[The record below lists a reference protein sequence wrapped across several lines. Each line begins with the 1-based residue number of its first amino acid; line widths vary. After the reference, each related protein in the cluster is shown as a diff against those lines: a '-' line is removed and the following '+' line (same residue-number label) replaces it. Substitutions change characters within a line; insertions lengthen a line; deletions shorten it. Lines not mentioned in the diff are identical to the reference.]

1 MKNSTLSKNT
11 RQIVNALAASTLLS
25 LCAFMPVVAED
36 SRLTS
41 EDPELNVIAEDSKNG
56 SKSSKV
62 ETPASVGYKLP
73 PLNPKFLKREAKG
86 VEIYQYDDSPL
97 GDRKPLLMVHGL
109 RGEFLPYFRWHQVL
123 GHITKDSGFNST
135 YKVFLAR
142 YPTLTRVNTTVPA
155 FRDQLTKLYDHCG
168 QKPIT
173 MVALSMGG
181 NVAYEAMVVPEI
193 SDKVKVLL
201 AMGTMF
207 HGSPLF
213 SSDWMQ
219 YSIYKRLSWPW
230 TRIDHSLA
238 LKLYFDRNENL
249 LQDFAWD
256 DIDGAVPIWAGK
268 FKSRLLLGPKGELSS
283 ANSINTR
290 LKELNESSKHV
301 KNKVIAYGGYLLN
314 PYLEPTALRYIENTA
329 LYPFTFFTTKMPAHL
344 AREHPA
350 LGLLNRDI
358 AAVQINP
365 DLKHSA
371 KTPFF
376 YALNDGIT
384 PISSALFLPES
395 TMRSIYIVDE
405 KNVAAL
411 IGKTDV
417 KRARAFRNIDHL
429 TFIDAKRPLGLTP
442 KLKDE
447 LNPDSQE
454 KHIFDW
460 IRMDLLHEG
469 AGSPEGSQIVQKL
482 EDSQDKAASPQE
494 ETNLIK

>member
-1 MKNSTLSKNT
+1 MKNSTLFKSK
-11 RQIVNALAASTLLS
+11 RQAVNALMASTLMS
-25 LCAFMPVVAED
+25 FCAFMPVLAED

-41 EDPELNVIAEDSKNG
+41 KGAEINVLANDSKN
-56 SKSSKV
+56 SSLSNTTQTLSS
-62 ETPASVGYKLP
+62 EYKLP
-73 PLNPKFLKREAKG
+73 PLNSKFLKKEAKG
-86 VEIYQYDDSPL
+86 VEFYQYDETPL

-109 RGEFLPYFRWHQVL
+109 RGEFMPYFRWQHVV
-123 GHITKDSGFNST
+123 GHITKDSGINST

-142 YPTLTRVNTTVPA
+142 YPTLTRVKTTVPA
-155 FRDQLTKLYDHCG
+155 FRDQLVRLYDACG

-268 FKSRLLLGPKGELSS
+268 FKSRLLLGPKGEISS

-290 LKELNESSKHV
+290 LKELNEKTKHV

-314 PYLEPTALRYIENTA
+314 PYLEPTALRYIENTVT
-329 LYPFTFFTTKMPAHL
+329 YPYTFFTTKMPAHL

-384 PISSALFLPES
+384 PISSALFLPEE
-395 TMRSIYIVDE
+395 TMRSVYVVDE

-417 KRARAFRNIDHL
+417 RRARAFKNIDHL
-429 TFIDAKRPLGLTP
+429 TFIDAKRPLGTSP
-442 KLKDE
+442 KLRDE
-447 LNPDSQE
+447 LNPDAEE

-460 IRMDLLHEG
+460 IRADLLHEG
-469 AGSPEGSQIVQKL
+469 KDGHDDSQIVQKIVDA
-482 EDSQDKAASPQE
+482 EDKATSPKPPID
-494 ETNLIK
+494 LIK

>member
-1 MKNSTLSKNT
+1 MKKSVLCKNAKQLVSAVMAT
-11 RQIVNALAASTLLS
+11 TLLS
-25 LCAFMPVVAED
+25 LSGFMPGHAEE
-36 SRLTS
+36 SRLTT
-41 EDPELNVIAEDSKNG
+41 EGAENSVLASSNKQG
-56 SKSSKV
+56 AKSTTSTSTV
-62 ETPASVGYKLP
+62 HLDYSLP
-73 PLNPKFLKREAKG
+73 PTDIKFLKKELKG
-86 VEIYQYDDSPL
+86 VEFYQHDKTPL
-97 GDRKPLLMVHGL
+97 GNRVPLLMVHGL
-109 RGEFLPYFRWHQVL
+109 RGEFHPHFRWSHVL
-123 GHITKDSGFNST
+123 HHITKDSGITGS
-135 YKVFLAR
+135 YKIFYAR
-142 YPTLTRVNTTVPA
+142 YPTLSRVEGTVPA
-155 FRDQLTKLYDHCG
+155 FKEQLNKLYTACG
-168 QKPIT
+168 EKPIT

-181 NVAYEAMVVPEI
+181 NVAYESMIDPAVQ
-193 SDKVKVLL
+193 DKVKVLL

-249 LQDFAWD
+249 LQDFAWT

-268 FKSRLLLGPKGELSS
+268 FKSRLLLGPKGEITSE
-283 ANSINTR
+283 NSINTR
-290 LKELNESSKHV
+290 LKKVNESGLHL
-301 KNKVIAYGGYLLN
+301 KNKVIAYGGFLLN
-314 PYLEPTALRYIENTA
+314 PYLDSTAIRYIENTA
-329 LYPFTFFTTKMPAHL
+329 LYPLTFFTCKMPAHL

-384 PISSALFLPES
+384 PVQSALFLPES
-395 TMRSIYIVDE
+395 TMKSVYLVDD
-405 KNVAAL
+405 KNVHQL

-417 KRARAFRNIDHL
+417 KRARAFKNIDHL
-429 TFIDAKRPLGLTP
+429 TFIDAWRPVGLSP

-447 LNPDSQE
+447 LDPKSEDR
-454 KHIFDW
+454 HIFDW
-460 IRMDLLHEG
+460 ILSDLLHEVG
-469 AGSPEGSQIVQKL
+469 EGSQIVQKL
-482 EDSQDKAASPQE
+482 DSATENPAKTGTEASGD
-494 ETNLIK
+494 LIK

>member
-1 MKNSTLSKNT
+1 MKNSTLSKNK
-11 RQIVNALAASTLLS
+11 RQAVNAFMATTLLS
-25 LCAFMPVVAED
+25 LSAFMPVLAED

-41 EDPELNVIAEDSKNG
+41 KDAELNVVVDASKN
-56 SKSSKV
+56 SSESN
-62 ETPASVGYKLP
+62 ETQTLSSEYKLP
-73 PLNPKFLKREAKG
+73 PLDPKFLKKEAKG
-86 VEIYQYDDSPL
+86 VEFYQYDKTPL

-109 RGEFLPYFRWHQVL
+109 RGEFQPYFRWQHVV
-123 GHITKDSGFNST
+123 GHITKDSGVHST

-142 YPTLTRVNTTVPA
+142 YPTLTRVKTTVPA
-155 FRDQLTKLYDHCG
+155 FRDQLTRLYNACG

-181 NVAYEAMVVPEI
+181 NVAYEAMVVPEV

-290 LKELNESSKHV
+290 LKELNETTTHV

-329 LYPFTFFTTKMPAHL
+329 TYPITFFTTKMPAHL

-384 PISSALFLPES
+384 PISSALFLPEA
-395 TMRSIYIVDE
+395 TMRSIYVVDE

-429 TFIDAKRPLGLTP
+429 TFIDAKRPLGLSP

-447 LNPDSQE
+447 LNPDAEE

-460 IRMDLLHEG
+460 IRADLLHEG
-469 AGSPEGSQIVQKL
+469 KEDGKDSQIVQKIV
-482 EDSQDKAASPQE
+482 DAD
-494 ETNLIK
+494 TNGEVESSAK

>member
-1 MKNSTLSKNT
+1 MKNSTLSKNK
-11 RQIVNALAASTLLS
+11 RQAVNAFMATTLLS
-25 LCAFMPVVAED
+25 LSAFMPVLAED

-41 EDPELNVIAEDSKNG
+41 KDAELNVVVDASKN
-56 SKSSKV
+56 SSESN
-62 ETPASVGYKLP
+62 ETQTLSSEYKLP
-73 PLNPKFLKREAKG
+73 PLDPKFLKKEAKG
-86 VEIYQYDDSPL
+86 VEFYQYDKTPL

-109 RGEFLPYFRWHQVL
+109 RGEFLPYFRWQHVI
-123 GHITKDSGFNST
+123 GHITKDSGIHST

-142 YPTLTRVNTTVPA
+142 YPTLTRVKTTVPA
-155 FRDQLTKLYDHCG
+155 FRDQLTRLYNACG

-181 NVAYEAMVVPEI
+181 NVAYEAMVVPEV

-290 LKELNESSKHV
+290 LKELNETTTHV

-329 LYPFTFFTTKMPAHL
+329 TYPITFFTTKMPAHL

-384 PISSALFLPES
+384 PISSALFLPEA
-395 TMRSIYIVDE
+395 TMRSIYVVDE

-429 TFIDAKRPLGLTP
+429 TFIDAKRPLGLSP

-447 LNPDSQE
+447 LNPDAEE

-460 IRMDLLHEG
+460 IRADLLHEG
-469 AGSPEGSQIVQKL
+469 KEDGKDSQIVQKIVDA
-482 EDSQDKAASPQE
+482 EDESTSPQAPI
-494 ETNLIK
+494 NLVK

>member
-1 MKNSTLSKNT
+1 MAT
-11 RQIVNALAASTLLS
+11 AFLS
-25 LCAFMPVVAED
+25 LSAFMPVLAED

-41 EDPELNVIAEDSKNG
+41 EDPELNVIAEASKKN
-56 SKSSKV
+56 SKLTKIQ
-62 ETPASVGYKLP
+62 TPTSTQYNLP
-73 PLNPKFLKREAKG
+73 PLDPKFLKREAKG
-86 VEIYQYDDSPL
+86 VEFYQYDQTPL
-97 GDRKPLLMVHGL
+97 GNRKPLLMVHGL
-109 RGEFLPYFRWHQVL
+109 RGEFLPYFRWQHVL
-123 GHITKDSGFNST
+123 GHITKDSGIHST

-142 YPTLTRVNTTVPA
+142 YPTLTRVKTTVPA
-155 FRDQLTKLYDHCG
+155 FREQLTRLYKECG
-168 QKPIT
+168 EKPIT

-181 NVAYEAMVVPEI
+181 NVAYEAMVDPEV

-238 LKLYFDRNENL
+238 LKLYFDRNDNL

-283 ANSINTR
+283 ENSINTR
-290 LKELNESSKHV
+290 LKELNQNNLHV
-301 KNKVIAYGGYLLN
+301 KRKVIAYGGYLLN

-329 LYPFTFFTTKMPAHL
+329 MYPFTFFTTKMPAHL

-429 TFIDAKRPLGLTP
+429 TFIDAKRPLGLSP

-447 LNPDSQE
+447 LNPDAEE

-460 IRMDLLHEG
+460 IRQDLVHEG
-469 AGSPEGSQIVQKL
+469 TESQEESKIVQKL
-482 EDSQDKAASPQE
+482 EDSENAEDKAPSPQLE
-494 ETNLIK
+494 ADLVK

>member
-1 MKNSTLSKNT
+1 MKNSTLSKNK
-11 RQIVNALAASTLLS
+11 RQAVNAFMATTLLS
-25 LCAFMPVVAED
+25 LSAFMPVLAED

-41 EDPELNVIAEDSKNG
+41 KDAELNVVVDASKN
-56 SKSSKV
+56 SSESN
-62 ETPASVGYKLP
+62 ETQTLSSEYKLP
-73 PLNPKFLKREAKG
+73 PLDPKFLKKEAKG
-86 VEIYQYDDSPL
+86 VEFYQYDKTPL

-109 RGEFLPYFRWHQVL
+109 RGEFQPYFRWQHVV
-123 GHITKDSGFNST
+123 GHITKDSGVHST

-142 YPTLTRVNTTVPA
+142 YPTLTRVKTTVPA
-155 FRDQLTKLYDHCG
+155 FRDQLTRLYNACG

-181 NVAYEAMVVPEI
+181 NVAYEAMVVPEV

-290 LKELNESSKHV
+290 LKELNETTTHV

-329 LYPFTFFTTKMPAHL
+329 TYPITFFTTKMPAHL

-384 PISSALFLPES
+384 PISSALFLPEA
-395 TMRSIYIVDE
+395 TMRSIYVVDE

-429 TFIDAKRPLGLTP
+429 TFIDAKRPLGLSP

-447 LNPDSQE
+447 LNPDAEE

-460 IRMDLLHEG
+460 IRADLLHEG
-469 AGSPEGSQIVQKL
+469 KEDGKDSQIVQKIVDA
-482 EDSQDKAASPQE
+482 EDESTSPQAPI
-494 ETNLIK
+494 NLVK